1 MIFDRKLFSGKQTD
15 LSVGFERA
23 YEQFDMFERSRKVLD
38 EMEKYDFEHERVI
51 IFITDGRVQAS
62 EKQVKY
68 EDTMKVSSSG
78 LCGQEPSIPR
88 TLVQGSQLR
97 MVSLSLIVLFENP
110 I

>member
-1 MIFDRKLFSGKQTD
+1 
-15 LSVGFERA
+15 
-23 YEQFDMFERSRKVLD
+23 MFERSRKVLD

-78 LCGQEPSIPR
+78 LCEQGWEVSIQAR
-88 TLVQGSQLR
+88 CASFCLKH
-97 MVSLSLIVLFENP
+97 P
-110 I
+110 ISRRLQ

>member
-1 MIFDRKLFSGKQTD
+1 MFSGKQTD

-62 EKQVKY
+62 EKQLKY

-78 LCGQEPSIPR
+78 LSGQKRSTED
-88 TLVQGSQLR
+88 GN
-97 MVSLSLIVLFENP
+97 SLPLIVLFENP
-110 I
+110 TPVTAILPLFIG

>member
-1 MIFDRKLFSGKQTD
+1 MKIPFLQILNNRFRLKRDGFRWKLMFLYFNFWFSGKQTD

-38 EMEKYDFEHERVI
+38 EMEKYNFEHERVI

-68 EDTMKVSSSG
+68 EDTMKVS
-78 LCGQEPSIPR
+78 
-88 TLVQGSQLR
+88 
-97 MVSLSLIVLFENP
+97 
-110 I
+110 